1 MAMSFSV
8 THRILGPIAL
18 LILIGAATTGWISR
32 EAVRTHDDLQSQE
45 EMAYDLLFS
54 VERAQ
59 DAFEALAGFASD
71 VLTFN
76 TVYPP
81 EKLALEYGA
90 MRTTLE
96 NELSHIGEI
105 VGSPDLAGSVRSFKN
120 AVDAWSDAAEIALGL
135 ERQNTVPAPYTLT
148 RLRNEADTALV
159 AIYAAARAGAA
170 EETSRKRQEYKS
182 RVDAIFYSLLA
193 VFAVFGLFF
202 LGFGRRLARSL
213 TRIAE
218 SMENIRKGDFKPDIV
233 QAHGTDEIGKITQG
247 VQAFGETL
255 QALTQANEKVKH
267 LAMHDQ
273 LTGLCNR
280 RALEEKLETLV
291 AEAGGRA
298 LDVALFHIDLDR
310 FKQVN
315 DMFGHAAGDD
325 ILKHASH
332 AMETH
337 KRKDDFVARI
347 GGDEFVIVLHGVNSK
362 EAAASAAKRIID
374 AVSEPIEVQHDLVNV
389 GASIGIAFMDTCGS
403 DIERWLANADMAL
416 YIAKGAGRGRYSF
429 YSEET
434 RDQFE
439 SDMSMLRELR
449 NGLERGEIIAYFQPK
464 VDAASNRLIG
474 FEALAR
480 WAHPKKGIL
489 GPGTFLD
496 LAFNNGLG
504 DRLSDIIVREAINAL
519 RGWRNNGLDVPSV
532 SINFSAKQLRDN
544 NLPEYLDDALLMAG
558 LLPKDIV
565 VEVLESVFFGDDV
578 DPAHATIAQLKRR
591 GYRIE
596 LDDFGTGHA
605 SISNLRKFKV
615 DGVKLD
621 RIFVTGVD
629 TDPEQ
634 ELIMRT
640 LIDLCR
646 NLDINCLA
654 EGVETE
660 AERTKLLSLG
670 CSQIQGFGIAKP
682 MSREDVTDWVKS
694 HDVPKG
700 RPEAV

>member
-1 MAMSFSV
+1 MSFSV

-120 AVDAWSDAAEIALGL
+120 AVDAWSDAAEIAIGL
-135 ERQNTVPAPYTLT
+135 ERQNNVPAPYTLT

-464 VDAASNRLIG
+464 VDAASNQLIG

>member
-1 MAMSFSV
+1 MSFSV

-59 DAFEALAGFASD
+59 DAFQALAGFASD

-148 RLRNEADTALV
+148 RLRNDADTALV

-464 VDAASNRLIG
+464 VDAASNQLIG